1 MLRAVAAS
9 VLFSLAAA
17 TGAVAAERLAMV
29 IGNGD
34 YAGLPPVRTA
44 VADAELVGHTLEAAG
59 FKVVSLK
66 DVTGAGLGEA
76 VDKFGAAVTDDAI
89 LVLYYAG
96 HGVMAGGQPFL
107 IPVDVSASL
116 PDLPGAPLDAVV
128 ERLRKA
134 SKVPVIAFFDAS
146 RQGKVEGTD
155 GQVRS
160 IWGATEAGQVPAN
173 VAVGFATAPGRAV
186 LDSGAEHGAY
196 ASALAG
202 LLPQPGLSVMDLLQA
217 VRQEVS
223 EATAGKQ
230 TPWDQSSLRDKIVLA
245 GK

>member
-1 MLRAVAAS
+1 MLRAVAVS

-44 VADAELVGHTLEAAG
+44 VADAELVGRTLEAAG

-76 VDKFGAAVTDDAI
+76 VDKFGATVTDDTI

-96 HGVMAGGQPFL
+96 HGVMAGGQVFL

-116 PDLPGAPLDAVV
+116 PDIPGAPLDAVV

-134 SKVPVIAFFDAS
+134 SKVPVVAFFDAG
-146 RQGKVEGTD
+146 RQGKVDGTD

-160 IWGATEAGQVPAN
+160 IWGPAEAGQVPAN
-173 VAVGFATAPGRAV
+173 VAVGFATRPGGAV
-186 LDSGAEHGAY
+186 LDSGAEHGVY
-196 ASALAG
+196 AKALADV
-202 LLPQPGLSVMDLLQA
+202 LPQPGVSVMDMLQT
-217 VRQEVS
+217 VRQQVA

-230 TPWDQSSLRDKIVLA
+230 TPWDQSSLRDTIVLA
-245 GK
+245 GE